1 MEKRIIICLI
11 LTLFIIAV
19 LSILYILYTKDKYE
33 NTITLFGESIN
44 NNNMAPAP
52 INNIVLSMGPERT
65 TPSMG
70 PGRTTP
76 SMFGESI
83 NNNNMAPAPI
93 NNIVL
98 SMGPGRTTPS
108 MGPGRTTTSL
118 GPGRTTP
125 SMGTGRTTP
134 STGPGRTTPSM
145 GPGRTTPSTGPG
157 RTTPSTGPG
166 RNWCENLGG
175 KLKEGQCVF
184 PSWDDCVKGLQCKID
199 PSEVHLGWYNADK
212 SKNYDDVA
220 QAMINGEMEI
230 VDVCHPV
237 NTSWNSNPRCKIKNG
252 VYKGKT
258 GVCVYDGEQVQP
270 CQAVGQG
277 CTAKLDEFC
286 PGHYGDPFSGNVVLQ
301 HLMCRKTRNKNGE
314 QEVSAVCAY

>member
-1 MEKRIIICLI
+1 MKKRILICLF
-11 LTLFIIAV
+11 LTIFIINV
-19 LSILYILYTKDKYE
+19 LSILYFLSTKDKYK
-33 NTITLFGESIN
+33 NTITLFGKSIN
-44 NNNMAPAP
+44 NNNM
-52 INNIVLSMGPERT
+52 VSSMGSGHTT
-65 TPSMG
+65 TPK
-70 PGRTTP
+70 
-76 SMFGESI
+76 
-83 NNNNMAPAPI
+83 
-93 NNIVL
+93 
-98 SMGPGRTTPS
+98 
-108 MGPGRTTTSL
+108 
-118 GPGRTTP
+118 
-125 SMGTGRTTP
+125 
-134 STGPGRTTPSM
+134 
-145 GPGRTTPSTGPG
+145 
-157 RTTPSTGPG
+157 GPG

-184 PSWDDCVKGLQCKID
+184 PSWDDCVKGLQCKTD
-199 PSEVHLGWYNADK
+199 PSEVHLDWYNADK

-286 PGHYGDPFSGNVVLQ
+286 PGHYGDPFSGNVVEQ

>member
-52 INNIVLSMGPERT
+52 INNIVLSMGP
-65 TPSMG
+65 
-70 PGRTTP
+70 
-76 SMFGESI
+76 
-83 NNNNMAPAPI
+83 
-93 NNIVL
+93 
-98 SMGPGRTTPS
+98 GRTTPS
-108 MGPGRTTTSL
+108 MGPGRTTTS
-118 GPGRTTP
+118 
-125 SMGTGRTTP
+125 M
-134 STGPGRTTPSM
+134 
-145 GPGRTTPSTGPG
+145 
-157 RTTPSTGPG
+157 GPG

-286 PGHYGDPFSGNVVLQ
+286 PGHYGDPFSGNVVKQ